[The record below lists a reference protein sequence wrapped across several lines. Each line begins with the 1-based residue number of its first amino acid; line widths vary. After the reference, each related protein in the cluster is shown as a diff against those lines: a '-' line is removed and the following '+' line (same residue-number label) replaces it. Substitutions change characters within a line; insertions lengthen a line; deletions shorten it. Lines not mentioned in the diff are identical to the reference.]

1 MWGAKKLTKTVNRLE
16 IEEDLTYNARV
27 PMHATIILGQAAKTA
42 ESSAGFGIIE
52 IFEKGGPLMYGLLG
66 LSFIALMAVFV
77 CLWTTRA
84 SAVLP
89 RDIVLSVESYIRRK
103 DYAGLLSLCERDGSS
118 FARTVHVIVMF
129 MQRNLRA
136 NMDAVREVASAE
148 GTRQANILTRQINWL
163 SDIGS
168 IAPMVG
174 LLGTVL
180 GMMDTFWEMA
190 QGNFEGVKQMQMAS
204 GISEAMIT
212 TAGGLVLAI
221 PCMLAYAV
229 FRNRIQKH
237 ITDMEVAITHILSVL
252 TVQADREQRLGN
264 IVQKG
269 ARSERMDDEEF

>member
-1 MWGAKKLTKTVNRLE
+1 
-16 IEEDLTYNARV
+16 
-27 PMHATIILGQAAKTA
+27 MHAMNILGQAVKTA
-42 ESSAGFGIIE
+42 ESTAGFDLFE
-52 IFEKGGPLMYGLLG
+52 IFEKGGPLMYALLL

-77 CLWTTRA
+77 CLWTTRS

-148 GTRQANILTRQINWL
+148 ATRQANILTRQINWL

-168 IAPMVG
+168 LAPMVG

-180 GMMDTFWEMA
+180 GMMSTFWEMA

-212 TAGGLVLAI
+212 TAGGLILAI
-221 PCMLAYAV
+221 PCMLAYVV
-229 FRNRIQKH
+229 FRNYIQKH
-237 ITDMEVAITHILSVL
+237 ISDMEVAVTHVLSVIS
-252 TVQADREQRLGN
+252 VQNDRDHRLGS
-264 IVQKG
+264 ISQLG
-269 ARSERMDDEEF
+269 ARSEIMDNDES

>member
-1 MWGAKKLTKTVNRLE
+1 MDAIFILANAGVKTSE
-16 IEEDLTYNARV
+16 
-27 PMHATIILGQAAKTA
+27 ATQ
-42 ESSAGFGIIE
+42 GFE
-52 IFEKGGPLMYGLLG
+52 LFDIFEKGGALMYVLVG

-89 RDIVLSVESYIRRK
+89 RDIVLTVESYIRHK
-103 DYAGLLSLCERDGSS
+103 DYAGLLNKCEADGSS
-118 FARTVHVIVMF
+118 FARTVHVIVQF
-129 MQRNLRA
+129 MQRNQRA
-136 NMDAVREVASAE
+136 SMDAVREVASAE
-148 GTRQANILTRQINWL
+148 ATRQANILTRQINWL

-168 IAPMVG
+168 ISPMVG

-180 GMMDTFWEMA
+180 GMMSTFLEMA

-212 TAGGLVLAI
+212 TAGGLFLAI

-237 ITDMEVAITHILSVL
+237 ITDMEVAVTHILSVIA
-252 TVQADREQRLGN
+252 VQMDRERRLSSTYQRGTAKEVL
-264 IVQKG
+264 
-269 ARSERMDDEEF
+269 EEEEF

>member
-1 MWGAKKLTKTVNRLE
+1 MVTMNFSAMTVMLA
-16 IEEDLTYNARV
+16 D
-27 PMHATIILGQAAKTA
+27 
-42 ESSAGFGIIE
+42 ESASFGLID
-52 IFEKGGPLMYGLLG
+52 IFQKGGPLMWGLLF
-66 LSFIALMAVFV
+66 LSIVAFMAIFI
-77 CLWTTRA
+77 CSWTTRG

-89 RDIVLSVESYIRRK
+89 KDMVLNVETFIRRK

-148 GTRQANILTRQINWL
+148 ATRQANILTRQINWR
-163 SDIGS
+163 SDIGA

-180 GMMDTFWEMA
+180 GMMSTFWEMA

-221 PCMLAYAV
+221 PCMLAYAI

-237 ITDMEVAITHILSVL
+237 VTDMEVAVTHILSVL
-252 TVQADREQRLGN
+252 AVQADREQRLGS
-264 IVQKG
+264 IAQKG
-269 ARSERMDDEEF
+269 ARSEMMDDEY